1 MPASLSRTLGI
12 CKTVLVFPRFNT
24 LPLFFHMMER
34 GGSPVASHSKFIL
47 SPSSTSTVA
56 FGFVMIF
63 GGTDDELK
71 GITYQ
76 FK

>member
-1 MPASLSRTLGI
+1 
-12 CKTVLVFPRFNT
+12 
-24 LPLFFHMMER
+24 MMER
-34 GGSPVASHSKFIL
+34 GGSPVTSHSKLTL

-56 FGFVMIF
+56 FNFVMIF